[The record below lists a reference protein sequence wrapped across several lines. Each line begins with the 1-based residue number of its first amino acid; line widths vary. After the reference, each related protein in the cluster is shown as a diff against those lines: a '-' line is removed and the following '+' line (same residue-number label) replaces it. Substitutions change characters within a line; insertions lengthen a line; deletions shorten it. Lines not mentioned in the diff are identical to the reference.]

1 MSLPGVT
8 LFPLN
13 VQGYRHYLS
22 MKYEKRN
29 WHGQYLNSLL
39 YLELATLLIF
49 DFSIMTLGFIC
60 QNRISLPLLLHQLLI
75 FIALYSLQLI
85 NTMLG
90 YTCQQLIFFQNLP
103 LKECMGTLVKQL
115 HLPPHH
121 HHQKAVF
128 QFLLYFFFFF
138 GLWKSRH
145 NDRDRNIYVHTQNLF
160 PLPEFISLQ
169 NLKKERKKLV
179 FFIFECEKKNQYVHF
194 LGISWTQDNIFTS
207 ICI

>member
-1 MSLPGVT
+1 MSTRHPPFRLVSLRGKFDRIVTAFLSQPPIHTQVRQQYAVQRQHPMYLPGVT

-13 VQGYRHYLS
+13 VQGYRLYLN

-60 QNRISLPLLLHQLLI
+60 WNRISLPLLLHQLLI

-90 YTCQQLIFFQNLP
+90 YTRQQLIFFQNLP
-103 LKECMGTLVKQL
+103 LRECMGILVKQL
-115 HLPPHH
+115 DLPPHH
-121 HHQKAVF
+121 HHQKAFF
-128 QFLLYFFFFF
+128 QFLSFFFF
-138 GLWKSRH
+138 WIVEVKAQRQRPRH
-145 NDRDRNIYVHTQNLF
+145 LCSHI
-160 PLPEFISLQ
+160 E
-169 NLKKERKKLV
+169 LV
-179 FFIFECEKKNQYVHF
+179 
-194 LGISWTQDNIFTS
+194 S
-207 ICI
+207 IA